1 MKPRVNREDSL
12 TDQEYQALTAR
23 WEEMLAL
30 AEGILWNNY
39 LNPDSDDLLSNGAR
53 NCAIMV
59 AEGGG
64 IVMAQSLE
72 SIRSRI
78 EALGM
83 GFRFVKPI
91 PRGSSGA
98 TT

>member
-1 MKPRVNREDSL
+1 
-12 TDQEYQALTAR
+12 
-23 WEEMLAL
+23 
-30 AEGILWNNY
+30 
-39 LNPDSDDLLSNGAR
+39 
-53 NCAIMV
+53 MV

-91 PRGSSGA
+91 RTNANGEERETWLLEYEDSQFVFVPG
-98 TT
+98 